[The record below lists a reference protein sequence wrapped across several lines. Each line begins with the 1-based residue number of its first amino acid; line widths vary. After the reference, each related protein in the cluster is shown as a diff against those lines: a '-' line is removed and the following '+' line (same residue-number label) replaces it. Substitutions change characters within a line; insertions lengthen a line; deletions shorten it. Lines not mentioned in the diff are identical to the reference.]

1 MKRLVLNLI
10 EKKSGNLHLTYEWYD
25 SKPIEGEEKQ
35 SQEEFKKSVLEYFEK
50 INKDDLFIIEES
62 NLEDEDLPSEDKKK
76 LLKTLDIEGVSK
88 VSDLKEIV
96 KKIIEAL

>member
-10 EKKSGNLHLTYEWYD
+10 EKKSGNLHLSYEWND

-50 INKDDLFIIEES
+50 INKDDLFYIEEIWK
-62 NLEDEDLPSEDKKK
+62 EEEILPIESKID
-76 LLKTLDIEGVSK
+76 LLKKIDMDTVLNIDE
-88 VSDLKEIV
+88 LKQVIV
-96 KKIIEAL
+96 KIIDAL